1 MGREIGNNHFWN
13 IKTLVFKK
21 NRGYKNMIKK
31 VKIIKEKPYISTI
44 QGF

>member
-1 MGREIGNNHFWN
+1 MGKEIGNNHFWN
-13 IKTLVFKK
+13 IKILVLK

-44 QGF
+44 QDF